1 MTGSQSESDYETKEE
16 PQQKKSKRNEMSGG
30 AKRKSLKI
38 ALLGNATGLRV
49 RCKHIEDGYVAE
61 DSLM

>member
-1 MTGSQSESDYETKEE
+1 
-16 PQQKKSKRNEMSGG
+16 MSGG